1 MSEEILAPLE
11 GKIVKLNI
19 QIGDKVEE
27 DQEAFVIEA
36 MKMETEVYV
45 PCDGIVEKVLV
56 KEGDEVE
63 EDDLLAII
71 S

>member
-11 GKIVKLNI
+11 GKVVKINI

-27 DQEAFVIEA
+27 DQDAFVIEA

-45 PCDGIVEKVLV
+45 PCDGTVKSIMV

-63 EDDLLAII
+63 EDAVMAVI